1 MYQKRIKFNMKQTIL
16 FKSVSDGYLSN
27 FKRNIKTRGID
38 GGLPKRPFAPFNEAH
53 RATLDN
59 LINKYNL

>member
-1 MYQKRIKFNMKQTIL
+1 MGIYPTLKEIL
-16 FKSVSDGYLSN
+16 
-27 FKRNIKTRGID
+27 KTRGID

>member
-1 MYQKRIKFNMKQTIL
+1 L
-16 FKSVSDGYLSN
+16 
-27 FKRNIKTRGID
+27 KTRGID